1 MQSHGPLSRTHK
13 LFYQNGALSTEI
25 GPCTTRYFASEAG
38 VVAQCTPGASTSL
51 YRVDQLMTVL
61 GTTDGPH
68 QQRFTVY
75 GFPAPGSFNT
85 PLGFTGQR
93 FNAMSGCYPLGHG
106 HRWFNPRVMRFGQS
120 DSLSPFGKGGVNSYA
135 YCQNDPVNRL
145 DPNGRIWHL
154 IRRAG
159 NWFLQSIYPAP
170 EAPSTVRP
178 STPANN
184 SGRPLRTNLAPDTI
198 INMQH
203 QNPGEGI
210 ANNPTH
216 LERIATTITST
227 TERYPTFTE
236 IYSDN
241 FSISPL
247 TASIA
252 SITVSFSAFF
262 LTGSATV
269 GYVAGPTVAT
279 TMFIGGS
286 RWVREHLTTLV
297 SRTRGAS

>member
-13 LFYQNGALSTEI
+13 LFYQNGALSIEI

-75 GFPAPGSFNT
+75 GFPAPGSFKT
-85 PLGFTGQR
+85 PLGFSGQR

-154 IRRAG
+154 LQRAG
-159 NWFLQSIYPAP
+159 NWFLQTIYPAP
-170 EAPSTVRP
+170 GASPTVRP
-178 STPANN
+178 LLDDIDGVGPTPPITKTVINKVHPNLYEALANRI
-184 SGRPLRTNLAPDTI
+184 SGFRHMTETVDRKI
-198 INMQH
+198 IDVH
-203 QNPGEGI
+203 ATYHWGI
-210 ANNPTH
+210 NV
-216 LERIATTITST
+216 IAKWPPVTV
-227 TERYPTFTE
+227 
-236 IYSDN
+236 
-241 FSISPL
+241 
-247 TASIA
+247 A
-252 SITVSFSAFF
+252 SITVLAGIGLHAFAESQTF
-262 LTGSATV
+262 AIG
-269 GYVAGPTVAT
+269 AGPRPVVTFDLASTPDPLVA
-279 TMFIGGS
+279 MRIA
-286 RWVREHLTTLV
+286 
-297 SRTRGAS
+297 RGE